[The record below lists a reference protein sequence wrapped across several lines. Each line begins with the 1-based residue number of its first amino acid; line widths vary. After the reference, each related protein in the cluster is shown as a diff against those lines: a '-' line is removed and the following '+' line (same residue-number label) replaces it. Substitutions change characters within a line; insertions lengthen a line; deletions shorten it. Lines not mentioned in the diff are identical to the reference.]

1 MIVDQDGCTALSPI
15 PTLSAKNQGDE
26 TSCCVSDNG
35 IGIDPQYHE
44 LIFGLFNRL
53 DQPYEGTGVGL

>member
-1 MIVDQDGCTALSPI
+1 MHGIVSNPDFKRK
-15 PTLSAKNQGDE
+15 KNQGDE

-53 DQPYEGTGVGL
+53 DQSNEGTGVGL

>member
-1 MIVDQDGCTALSPI
+1 MHGIVSNPDFKRK
-15 PTLSAKNQGDE
+15 KNQGDE
-26 TSCCVSDNG
+26 TSYCVSDNG

-53 DQPYEGTGVGL
+53 DQSNEGTGVGL